1 MSAAVRAQAAAG
13 GVDGAA
19 NGGALQGPPTRALG
33 FGPRIGVM
41 SAPGQAGTTTGG
53 GAPPIS
59 AHFVNN
65 VLAAAASYI
74 EDDPDLARDVLAELG
89 QFLSYC
95 LREDHGPV
103 TAAQEL
109 AHTATYLRL
118 QQARFPDRITTH
130 LPPATALP
138 GVRIAPASIQ
148 GPIAEAL
155 GTRLR
160 ERAGACTLTVR
171 SVAPGLELELSGDDG
186 EDPERVL
193 IALHATEEAV
203 A

>member
-1 MSAAVRAQAAAG
+1 MSPQA
-13 GVDGAA
+13 
-19 NGGALQGPPTRALG
+19 
-33 FGPRIGVM
+33 
-41 SAPGQAGTTTGG
+41 QAGTTTGG

-95 LREDHGPV
+95 LREDPGPV
-103 TAAQEL
+103 TAGQEL

-118 QQARFPDRITTH
+118 QQARFPDRISAQ
-130 LPPATALP
+130 LPAAEELP
-138 GVRIAPASIQ
+138 GGRIAPDSIQ
-148 GPIAEAL
+148 GPVAEAL
-155 GTRLR
+155 GRRLR
-160 ERAGACTLTVR
+160 ERAGTCRLTVR
-171 SVAPGLELELSGDDG
+171 PSAQGLEAELSGAAG
-186 EDPERVL
+186 EDPELVR
-193 IALHATEEAV
+193 ITLHAIEEVV